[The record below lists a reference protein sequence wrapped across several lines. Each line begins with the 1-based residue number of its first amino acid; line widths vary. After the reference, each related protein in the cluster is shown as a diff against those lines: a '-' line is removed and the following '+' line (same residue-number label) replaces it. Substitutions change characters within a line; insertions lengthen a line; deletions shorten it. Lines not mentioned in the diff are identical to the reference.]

1 MRYTKKPV
9 TITAL
14 EWDGTEES
22 FQKIKE
28 LAKEGQNMVNRTPE
42 GKLEI
47 PTLEGVMTA
56 DLGDMIIKGVK
67 GEVYPYKPDIF
78 EASYTKTDVLGTTDL
93 DFGEAINALKAG
105 FKVAR
110 AGWNGK
116 NMFLLL
122 NGGYSVPADKAR
134 PDNHI
139 DQKFLEANGC
149 ESLDIL
155 PHIDMWTAQKNLCV
169 GWLASQTD
177 MLATDWLILTQ
188 EA

>member
-1 MRYTKKPV
+1 MKYTKKPV

-14 EWDGTEES
+14 EWNGEEDR
-22 FQKIKE
+22 FQEIRAMGKDSRVTI
-28 LAKEGQNMVNRTPE
+28 NRTPE
-42 GKLEI
+42 GKIEI

-56 DLGDMIIKGVK
+56 DQGDMVIRGIQ
-67 GEVYPYKPDIF
+67 GELYPCKPDIF
-78 EASYTKTDVLGTTDL
+78 EKSYVSAEESKTTGL
-93 DFGEAINALKAG
+93 DFGEAILALKAG

-122 NGGYSVPADKAR
+122 NGGYSVEREKAR

-139 DQKFLEANGC
+139 DQKFLEAEGC

-177 MLATDWLILTQ
+177 MLAEDWMIITD
-188 EA
+188 